1 MISKESTALY
11 KKRARELVAQMTL
24 TEKISQ
30 MMNKAPEIKRLGIKS
45 YNWWNEA
52 LHGVARAG
60 IATVFPQAIALAATF
75 DTELVYRIGDVVSTE
90 GRAKYN
96 ESQRVGDYN
105 IYKGLTFW
113 SPNINIFRDP
123 RWGRGH
129 ETYGEDPFLTS
140 KMGVSYIKGLQGND
154 TRHLK
159 AAACIKHFI
168 AHSGPEGIRHG
179 FNATV
184 SKKDFYETYLPAFAA
199 CIKEANVEAVMG
211 AYNRVNGEICC
222 ASQKLIY
229 ELLRNKLGFDGHFV
243 SDCGAIHDIFSA
255 HRAAADLS
263 EAAAMAVKAG
273 CDLNCGSVYTNLL
286 LAIEKGIIDE
296 KAIDECVERL
306 ITTRIKLG
314 ILGND
319 TTVFDKIPYHVND
332 CKEHAELSLLAAKKC
347 ITLLK
352 NDGLLP
358 LNKKKIKTI
367 AVIGPNANSEAV
379 LKGNYCGEASRYY
392 TVLDGLYEYLGDEVR
407 IIYAPGCSLFKD
419 RLEPCGEPYDGEP
432 EAISAAYYADLV
444 ILCVGLDPTIEGEAG
459 DAFNA
464 DVSGDKPDLE
474 LPGVQNHLIS
484 VIGSMKKPTV
494 VISFSG
500 SAVNLSNAADNSN
513 ALIQAWYPGA
523 QGGKA
528 LAGMLFGDFSPAGR
542 LPVTFYKSADDLPDF
557 CDYSMEGR
565 TYRYFTGE
573 VLYPFGYGLSYT
585 SFDYGTPSI
594 DKSQIRAGDSVVCSI
609 DVANTGSYDSDEVV
623 QLYLRDL
630 VTSVRSPIHQLK
642 GFKRVLIKRGETR
655 TVEFTISP
663 DDMMLVLDDGSNIIE
678 KGRFRVYIGGCQPDS
693 NTKYVEFD
701 VI

>member
-1 MISKESTALY
+1 
-11 KKRARELVAQMTL
+11 
-24 TEKISQ
+24 
-30 MMNKAPEIKRLGIKS
+30 
-45 YNWWNEA
+45 
-52 LHGVARAG
+52 
-60 IATVFPQAIALAATF
+60 
-75 DTELVYRIGDVVSTE
+75 
-90 GRAKYN
+90 
-96 ESQRVGDYN
+96 
-105 IYKGLTFW
+105 
-113 SPNINIFRDP
+113 
-123 RWGRGH
+123 
-129 ETYGEDPFLTS
+129 
-140 KMGVSYIKGLQGND
+140 
-154 TRHLK
+154 
-159 AAACIKHFI
+159 
-168 AHSGPEGIRHG
+168 
-179 FNATV
+179 
-184 SKKDFYETYLPAFAA
+184 
-199 CIKEANVEAVMG
+199 MG

-444 ILCVGLDPTIEGEAG
+444 ILCFGLDPTIEGDAG